1 MDAQARFEARK
12 NAIHLLRS
20 GSSVA
25 ETAELLGRS
34 TAWVYNWKNRFTGDF
49 ESLRE
54 QSRAPGKNP
63 RALDEPVK
71 QTIIRVRCELEAS
84 QDYIGASAVR
94 AQLKKEGVSPLPSR
108 ATIGRVLKAADLTRR
123 WQKQPEKVD
132 YPHLKPTLP
141 HVLCQVDI
149 VPHYLPG
156 GQLVANFNAIDVVS
170 SYVSGYSYA
179 NKTSTEAFDFLWWL
193 WREQGIAKYTQFDNE
208 GCFSGGSTHPYVLG
222 KVVRLGLFVGTE
234 VVFSPPYHPQS
245 NGYVERFH
253 QDYSKGVWK
262 KLTLQTLDD
271 VNEGAQRFFNGYRH
285 SGHKRRL
292 DTMTPAQLHQNP
304 RLLTASLT
312 CKKLALTE
320 GQVHFIRR
328 VASTDEALEPG
339 YIQILNVP
347 WKVGDAHQGK
357 GVWAT
362 LKFEAS
368 QQAWLRVYDAAPD
381 VLERKCLAI
390 HRFPLKETI
399 HPAAEAGS
407 TFQRTTPLMKWVKT
421 LYEGLFRQ
429 AALW

>member
-1 MDAQARFEARK
+1 MNAQARFEARK

-34 TAWVYNWKNRFTGDF
+34 IAWVYNWRNRFTGDF

-71 QTIIRVRCELEAS
+71 QTIIRVRGELEAS
-84 QDYIGASAVR
+84 GDYIGASAVR

-123 WQKQPEKVD
+123 WQKQAEQVD
-132 YPHLKPTLP
+132 YPHLKPRLP

-179 NKTSTEAFDFLWWL
+179 NKTSAQVFDFLWWL
-193 WREQGIAKYTQFDNE
+193 WCEQGVAKYTQFDNE

-304 RLLTASLT
+304 RLFTASLT
-312 CKKLALTE
+312 CKT
-320 GQVHFIRR
+320 G
-328 VASTDEALEPG
+328 T
-339 YIQILNVP
+339 N
-347 WKVGDAHQGK
+347 
-357 GVWAT
+357 
-362 LKFEAS
+362 
-368 QQAWLRVYDAAPD
+368 
-381 VLERKCLAI
+381 
-390 HRFPLKETI
+390 
-399 HPAAEAGS
+399 
-407 TFQRTTPLMKWVKT
+407 
-421 LYEGLFRQ
+421 
-429 AALW
+429 